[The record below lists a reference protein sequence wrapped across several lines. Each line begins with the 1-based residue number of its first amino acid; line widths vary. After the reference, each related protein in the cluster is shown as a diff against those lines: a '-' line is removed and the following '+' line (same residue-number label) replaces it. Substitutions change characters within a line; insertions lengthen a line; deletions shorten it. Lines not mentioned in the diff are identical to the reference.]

1 MVGISKL
8 EKEREALK
16 GSLDR
21 AMEAAEAK
29 AEVGGER
36 GGFDGD

>member
-1 MVGISKL
+1 MGKLMLGISKL

-21 AMEAAEAK
+21 AREAAEAR
-29 AEVGGER
+29 AEVGGMC
-36 GGFDGD
+36 G